1 MTNMILCSCTGRDGF
16 TQAGDDYVCARCGL
30 PRRQYEEK
38 VSGGLAYF
46 RGGPLDGKAY
56 EYSTLLSGE
65 AVQLPIAEYKW
76 TQEKITSSLTGR
88 TARVWVW
95 HGAISESSHEPAAS
109 SPPLQEGTHHMS
121 QNTTTDGHTNTQL
134 LERRQALK
142 LSRPVVA
149 EKAGITVSQLANM
162 EVSGKRVKEGVM
174 DKVHQA
180 LVHFEQQTASRESS
194 TKEEHT
200 S

>member
-1 MTNMILCSCTGRDGF
+1 
-16 TQAGDDYVCARCGL
+16 
-30 PRRQYEEK
+30 
-38 VSGGLAYF
+38 
-46 RGGPLDGKAY
+46 
-56 EYSTLLSGE
+56 
-65 AVQLPIAEYKW
+65 
-76 TQEKITSSLTGR
+76 
-88 TARVWVW
+88 
-95 HGAISESSHEPAAS
+95 
-109 SPPLQEGTHHMS
+109 MS